1 MNLYWCETPDH
12 DEDWFMVAPSA
23 REACR
28 LHEGHEGYARGDAY
42 ATLACH
48 IPKHLTPEIGWPDHE
63 LLKALG
69 AVFLSDQTPRIV
81 RIGKTIY
88 REGGMDGVLN
98 RLQDDLHEAVGEG
111 RPHGTTKLM

>member
-1 MNLYWCETPDH
+1 MNLYWCETSDH
-12 DEDWFMVAPSA
+12 DEDWFSVTPSV

-28 LHEGHEGYARGDAY
+28 SHEGEEGYALGDAH
-42 ATLACH
+42 ATLVCRM
-48 IPKHLTPEIGWPDHE
+48 PKQLTARAGWPDHA

-81 RIGKTIY
+81 QFGKRIY

-98 RLQDDLHEAVGEG
+98 RLADDLHE
-111 RPHGTTKLM
+111 